1 MQALLRQRYKSFETN
16 LADPFFL
23 PARALSDMYGGGA
36 DFGGGMV
43 GAGGGLDKRSSEDG
57 GGAAAAATAGAG
69 DQQQQQQSQSMWT
82 DGAAAGMEELKL
94 GESSKNVLRKK
105 DLFCFS
111 KRNRILR

>member
-1 MQALLRQRYKSFETN
+1 MQALQRQRYKSFETN

-23 PARALSDMYGGGA
+23 PARALSDMYGVGA

-57 GGAAAAATAGAG
+57 GGAAAAATAAAG
-69 DQQQQQQSQSMWT
+69 DQQQQQQQSQSMWT

-94 GESSKNVLRKK
+94 GESSKT
-105 DLFCFS
+105 
-111 KRNRILR
+111 IL